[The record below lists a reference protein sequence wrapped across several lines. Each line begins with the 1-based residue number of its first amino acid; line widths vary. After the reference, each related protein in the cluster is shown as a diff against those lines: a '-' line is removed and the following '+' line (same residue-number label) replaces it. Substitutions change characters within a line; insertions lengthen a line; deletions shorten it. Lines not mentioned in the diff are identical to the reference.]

1 MPRAPLLLHDD
12 DDDDAR
18 AARVAELVRYARPD
32 LLLHR
37 RAHRDESFVSPDAPD
52 VTLVPA
58 ALAHTHCGDGQRV
71 IMLSDGPTPTHA
83 LPEARMVRTPSE
95 LLAALAAWA
104 PPSRQRLQVVLLI
117 CDEGPV
123 LGALGR
129 LFEYRLGIRVVTAE
143 DDASGLA
150 AAHREPPDVVVSDLV
165 RLGGS
170 GQEFVEALLA
180 NEQLRDT
187 PVVIFSGSPRRASL
201 ADWAGTVGLVALH
214 EWPTP
219 PEEMVDVLAF
229 ALGRTTSERWEGP
242 SRPRGGR
249 EIPLDPRTLPVNVDW
264 RRRRREYLD
273 ARAGLRR

>member
-1 MPRAPLLLHDD
+1 MPRAPLLLHL

-37 RAHRDESFVSPDAPD
+37 RAHRGEVFASPDAPD

-58 ALAHTHCGDGQRV
+58 ALAHTHRGDGQRIIV
-71 IMLSDGPTPTHA
+71 LCDGPTPTHA
-83 LPEARMVRTPSE
+83 PPEARLVRTASE
-95 LLAALAAWA
+95 LLGALAAWA
-104 PPSRQRLQVVLLI
+104 PPSPQRLQVVLLI
-117 CDEGPV
+117 CSEGAV
-123 LGALGR
+123 LRAFGR
-129 LFEYRLGIRVVTAE
+129 LFEDHLGIRVVTAE
-143 DDASGLA
+143 DNASGLA
-150 AAHREPPDVVVSDLV
+150 AAHRERPDVVVSDLV
-165 RLGGS
+165 RLSGS

-187 PVVIFSGSPRRASL
+187 PAVIFSGSVRRASL

-219 PEEMVDVLAF
+219 REEMVDVLAF
-229 ALGRTTSERWEGP
+229 ALGRTTSERWDGP
-242 SRPRGGR
+242 SRPRGGH

-273 ARAGLRR
+273 AQARLRR